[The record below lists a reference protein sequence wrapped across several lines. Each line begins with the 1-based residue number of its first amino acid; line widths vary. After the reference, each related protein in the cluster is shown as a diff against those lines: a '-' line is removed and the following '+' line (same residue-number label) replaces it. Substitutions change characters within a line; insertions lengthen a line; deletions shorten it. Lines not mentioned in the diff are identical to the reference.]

1 MSFSAYPVP
10 ISLTITDT
18 IAPVGVPS
26 PVTSKVAPVPVPDVE
41 DCATLIGPVTLPIGV
56 AAVSAVISSPVINC
70 PVPKAP
76 AGIVNTSVATY
87 PDPLVV
93 TVISLTVGAVVPVTT
108 TVATAP
114 VPDPFVKLTE

>member
-1 MSFSAYPVP
+1 MSFTTYPVP
-10 ISLTITDT
+10 ISTTDT
-18 IAPVGVPS
+18 AAKALAPS
-26 PVTSKVAPVPVPDVE
+26 PVIAIVAPAPAPDVE
-41 DCATLIGPVTLPIGV
+41 DCATVNGPVILPIGV
-56 AAVSAVISSPVINC
+56 AAVSAKISSPVINC